1 MPPSRGQADAG
12 VAASLV
18 TPAAAQSSRS
28 ISSRKIF
35 VSALTAPGSVG
46 KHAPQSLGHG
56 DHPLPHGHRGN
67 RPRDSAHP
75 RTELHV
81 SCQIRKAHESGR
93 SAPALERFAPVG
105 GAIRPS
111 GWSDS
116 PQWVERIAPPTRGF
130 NGREEASRTNE
141 KSFPKPKY
149 VVMRFFKKNR
159 CDWHR
164 TCMFFV
170 ESNLDSLPA
179 EV

>member
-1 MPPSRGQADAG
+1 
-12 VAASLV
+12 
-18 TPAAAQSSRS
+18 
-28 ISSRKIF
+28 
-35 VSALTAPGSVG
+35 
-46 KHAPQSLGHG
+46 
-56 DHPLPHGHRGN
+56 
-67 RPRDSAHP
+67 
-75 RTELHV
+75 
-81 SCQIRKAHESGR
+81 
-93 SAPALERFAPVG
+93 
-105 GAIRPS
+105 
-111 GWSDS
+111 
-116 PQWVERIAPPTRGF
+116 VERIAPPTRGF